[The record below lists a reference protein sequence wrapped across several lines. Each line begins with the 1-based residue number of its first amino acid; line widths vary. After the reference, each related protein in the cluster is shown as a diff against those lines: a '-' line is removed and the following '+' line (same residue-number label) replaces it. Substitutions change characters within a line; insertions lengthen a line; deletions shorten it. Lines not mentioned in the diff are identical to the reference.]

1 MATGSPHTHRRR
13 VRWLPRAPTTG
24 QGGFE
29 GHGGR
34 VVPPRPSRT
43 HSTVSEQVRDAPG
56 WRGGPT
62 PRLCTGRTGCGAQA
76 GELLRA
82 RSPATGPVPLWR
94 RTPRPSSCWTWPAV
108 KTWAGVP
115 ASATCRARL
124 EYRRASQRLPPQP
137 SRCKGAS
144 GSVAPSPHP
153 IRDFANVL
161 EFHFLGRFAL
171 LEMTILASPAILNGR
186 PEWRHFWVVLHF
198 RLMPRAVRET
208 FTQVRD
214 QGRCRF

>member
-1 MATGSPHTHRRR
+1 MAAGSPHTHRRR

-62 PRLCTGRTGCGAQA
+62 PRLCSGRTGCGAQA

-153 IRDFANVL
+153 IGCPPPPLPLASVGPGGAHWSPAL
-161 EFHFLGRFAL
+161 PPGAGVPAHVAPLGPAEGAATGPQAFLGP
-171 LEMTILASPAILNGR
+171 ASSQHPTHQ
-186 PEWRHFWVVLHF
+186 PH
-198 RLMPRAVRET
+198 
-208 FTQVRD
+208 
-214 QGRCRF
+214 